1 MGPWLRRKAC
11 QAIAAFTQKLHVHC
25 LSSSVE
31 ASSAS
36 SAALSM
42 GHTTP
47 NGLKL
52 LALNNL
58 RDNKGAT
65 KQKRRLGRGIG
76 SGRGKTC
83 GRGHKGQKARSGHKP
98 RLGFEGGQTPLR
110 IRLPRR
116 GFDNPFSLT
125 FKPLNLKTVMESVE
139 KGTLDSTRLI
149 TMKTLKDAGLVGKQ
163 IKDGV
168 KLLGAGADNFSL
180 PMNFEVSRVS
190 QKARAAVEA
199 AGGSVT
205 RVHYTRLG
213 LKALTKPEWFA
224 KKGRML
230 PRPARPTPKMLPQV
244 DEIGRLPAPTSRPQ
258 PPVSAVQQQS
268 SDIKQES

>member
-1 MGPWLRRKAC
+1 MSAYTKKL
-11 QAIAAFTQKLHVHC
+11 QVHSVSSIAEAPTPFPAPTSLGR
-25 LSSSVE
+25 SSP
-31 ASSAS
+31 
-36 SAALSM
+36 
-42 GHTTP
+42 T
-47 NGLKL
+47 GLKL

-65 KQKRRLGRGIG
+65 KEKRRVGRGIG

-83 GRGHKGQKARSGHKP
+83 GRGHKGQKARSGNKP

-116 GFDNPFSLT
+116 GFSNPFSLN
-125 FKPLNLKTVMESVE
+125 FKPLNLKSVAESVE
-139 KGTLDSTRLI
+139 SGMLDSTDLI

-163 IKDGV
+163 IRDGV
-168 KLLGAGADNFSL
+168 KLLGAGAEKFSL
-180 PMNFEVSRVS
+180 PLHFEVSRVS
-190 QKARAAVEA
+190 KKAKAAVEA

-224 KKGRML
+224 KKGRLL
-230 PRPARPTPKMLPQV
+230 PRPARPTPKMAVQV
-244 DEIGRLPAPTSRPQ
+244 DEVGRLPAPTSRPRPQ
-258 PPVSAVQQQS
+258 VSATQQQEQ
-268 SDIKQES
+268 QES

>member
-1 MGPWLRRKAC
+1 MIQWLQRKAC
-11 QAIAAFTQKLHVHC
+11 TAMVAYTKKLQMHSVSSIAEVPTPFPAPTSVGH
-25 LSSSVE
+25 SSPTGSRF
-31 ASSAS
+31 
-36 SAALSM
+36 
-42 GHTTP
+42 
-47 NGLKL
+47 

-65 KQKRRLGRGIG
+65 KQKHRLGRGIG

-83 GRGHKGQKARSGHKP
+83 GRGHKGQKARGRGP

-116 GFDNPFSLT
+116 GFTNPFSLN
-125 FKPLNLKTVMESVE
+125 FKPVNLKSVAE
-139 KGTLDSTRLI
+139 RIEQGVLDSEDLI

-168 KLLGAGADNFSL
+168 KLLGAGADKFAL
-180 PMNFEVSRVS
+180 PLHFEVSRVS
-190 QKARAAVEA
+190 KKAKAAVEA

-205 RVHYTRLG
+205 RVHYTKLG

-224 KKGRML
+224 KKGRLL
-230 PRPARPTPKMLPQV
+230 PRPAQPAPKMAQQV
-244 DEIGRLPAPTSRPQ
+244 DEVGRLPAPTTRPQ
-258 PPVSAVQQQS
+258 PVVSA
-268 SDIKQES
+268 ILPEKKQ

>member
-1 MGPWLRRKAC
+1 MGTWLQRKAC
-11 QAIAAFTQKLHVHC
+11 EAIAAFSQKLHLQH
-25 LSSSVE
+25 LSSLAEAIPSAFSV
-31 ASSAS
+31 
-36 SAALSM
+36 
-42 GHTTP
+42 GHSTP

-65 KQKRRLGRGIG
+65 KKKRRLGRGIG

-116 GFDNPFSLT
+116 GFHNPFSLT
-125 FKPLNLKTVMESVE
+125 FKPLNLKTVTESVE
-139 KGTLDSTRLI
+139 KGRLDSTQLI

-180 PMNFEVSRVS
+180 PIHFEVSRVS
-190 QKARAAVEA
+190 QKAKAAVEA

-224 KKGRML
+224 KKGRIL
-230 PRPARPTPKMLPQV
+230 PRPARPTPKILPQV
-244 DEIGRLPAPTSRPQ
+244 DEVGRLPAPTARPL
-258 PPVSAVQQQS
+258 PPVTAAQQEPLE
-268 SDIKQES
+268 DKQES